1 LPLAEGKG
9 MASMFE
15 AAGRVAQPPDLD
27 EHRRAVPQSGT
38 ANIEAQPGAASAP
51 PRAATLKR
59 PTRRQQKRQLTKDN
73 RSKVFTAQT
82 P

>member
-1 LPLAEGKG
+1 ML
-9 MASMFE
+9 
-15 AAGRVAQPPDLD
+15 
-27 EHRRAVPQSGT
+27 AVPQSGT